1 MLESP
6 VSVWGRLPRRVRLL
20 VFGSFVNRLGTFIVP
35 YLALVLRR
43 EFHLSEQ
50 MVGVLMAAYGAGS
63 ISSILIG
70 GHLTDR
76 IGRRAALLL
85 SLGGSAI
92 LSIGLS
98 LATSLSYF
106 APLLVALGFLADLY
120 RPASSALIS
129 DELPSV
135 ERATGFASLR
145 MAINLGYAVGVAFGG
160 LIADWHWR
168 LLFAG
173 DGLTTALFGL
183 LVYFSI
189 PETPRVALAR
199 PDTRVVAARPIAD
212 PVQLQIT
219 LTGFAT
225 CLVLASY
232 MTTFPL
238 TVSLSA
244 RYPARVY
251 GSLVALNGLTIGVLE
266 VTVVSYLRRFRRLR
280 VAALGATLMGL
291 GFGITGLVLHWAW
304 FLLAVVLW
312 TWGEILAMPQQ
323 MSFVADWAPPEARGR
338 YMAFYQAAWSLALV
352 LNPLLLMPL
361 HARLPEAWF
370 WPCLLVVTT
379 PASLLLLHLDRVA
392 DRPERLR
399 GRDEGLSPA

>member
-6 VSVWGRLPRRVRLL
+6 ISVWGRLPKRVRLL
-20 VFGSFVNRLGTFIVP
+20 VLGSFVNRLGTFIVP
-35 YLALVLRR
+35 YMALVLRK
-43 EFHLSEQ
+43 EFRLPEPT
-50 MVGVLMAAYGAGS
+50 VGVLMAAYGAGS
-63 ISSILIG
+63 IFSILVG

-85 SLGGSAI
+85 SLGGSAV

-98 LATSLSYF
+98 LAASLAF
-106 APLLVALGFLADLY
+106 FVPLLVALGFLADLY
-120 RPASSALIS
+120 RPASSAIIS
-129 DELPSV
+129 DELPSI
-135 ERATGFASLR
+135 ERATGYAALR

-173 DGLTTALFGL
+173 DGFTTALFGL
-183 LVYFSI
+183 LVYLAI
-189 PETPRVALAR
+189 HETPRVVAR
-199 PDTRVVAARPIAD
+199 SHETPPAGHPLSDK
-212 PVQLQIT
+212 VQVQIT

-232 MTTFPL
+232 MTTLPL
-238 TVSLSA
+238 TVSVSA

-251 GSLVALNGLTIGVLE
+251 GCLVALNGLTIGVLE

-280 VAALGATLMGL
+280 VAALGSTLMGL
-291 GFGITGLVLHWAW
+291 GFGITGLFLHWGW

-323 MSFVADWAPPEARGR
+323 MSFVADWAPPDARGR
-338 YMAFYQAAWSLALV
+338 YLAFYQAAWSLALV

-361 HARLPEAWF
+361 HARLPEPWF
-370 WPCLLVVTT
+370 WPCLLLVTT
-379 PASLLLLHLDRVA
+379 PASLLLLHLDSAA

-399 GRDEGLSPA
+399 GRSDALEPS